1 MKQVE
6 NSKKG
11 GRIPNKRVMLDLIG
25 IIRWGLT
32 HHLGRWDCE
41 DQWKKVH
48 DFFKKLMEV
57 HLPSYN
63 KYKAAENP
71 PAVWNDIEHW
81 KCSNL
86 QLDKSGKTGLN

>member
-41 DQWKKVH
+41 EQWEKVAK
-48 DFFKKLMEV
+48 FFKELMEV
-57 HLPSYN
+57 HLPFYLNYSSN
-63 KYKAAENP
+63 KNP
-71 PAVWNDIEHW
+71 PSQWNNLEHW